1 MADSQ
6 VDVTAAPAKIVAMT
20 ELKNGNVYVAT
31 EEKLY
36 QLLDGKLR
44 PVTFADVEHETVM
57 AGSQPKA
64 AGAVPSAAPPP
75 APPKRE
81 PPETDNDRQGT
92 DTGGGQR
99 DYRRGNRTE

>member
-1 MADSQ
+1 MAEQVDATATPAKGAT

-31 EEKLY
+31 EAKLY

-57 AGSQPKA
+57 GGSQTTAP
-64 AGAVPSAAPPP
+64 GAVPSAAPPP
-75 APPKRE
+75 VPPKKPDAPP
-81 PPETDNDRQGT
+81 PPPPNPPPSKSE
-92 DTGGGQR
+92 
-99 DYRRGNRTE
+99 